1 MLALTNFHI
10 LNFQEEENNTAV
22 VVSRNKKDINRL
34 LQSDTSSN
42 DSVTQ
47 SQPPLVEEEGLNMPM
62 MESGVNSTGGPTTR
76 RAWQDWCKSSN
87 NSNHD
92 SQSEADEGKKFPRK
106 TSRE

>member
-1 MLALTNFHI
+1 MLTLTNFCI

-47 SQPPLVEEEGLNMPM
+47 SQPPHVEEESLNMPM

-92 SQSEADEGKKFPRK
+92 SQSEADEGKK
-106 TSRE
+106 SL